1 MNAISTRLE
10 YDGWKLIISFE
21 TIIIQ
26 KNGEHRVYDI
36 EDIEE
41 VKTEKECPEYVYLT
55 RADGSYYQVKFDVDN
70 FLVIDIFDKDN
81 EFIDSIGSY
90 VFEGIKFG

>member
-41 VKTEKECPEYVYLT
+41 VKTEKKCPEYVYLH
-55 RADGSYYQVKFDVDN
+55 RADGSYYQVKFDEDN
-70 FLVIDIFDKDN
+70 FLVIDLFDKDN
-81 EFIDSIGSY
+81 EFIDSIGSH
-90 VFEGIKFG
+90 VFPELRFG

>member
-1 MNAISTRLE
+1 MNAITTRLE
-10 YDGWKLIISFE
+10 YDGWKLMVNFE

-26 KNGEHRVYDI
+26 KNGEYRTYDI
-36 EDIEE
+36 NDIEE
-41 VKTEKECPEYVYLT
+41 VKTEKEYPEYVYLH

-70 FLVIDIFDKDN
+70 FLVIDLFDKDN

-90 VFEGIKFG
+90 VFEGIKFA